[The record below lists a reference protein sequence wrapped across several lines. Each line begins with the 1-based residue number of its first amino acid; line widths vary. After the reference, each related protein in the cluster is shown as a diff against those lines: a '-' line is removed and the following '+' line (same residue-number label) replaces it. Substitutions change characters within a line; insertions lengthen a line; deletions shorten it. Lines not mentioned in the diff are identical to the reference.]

1 MESNRFGN
9 NSEGTEKFE
18 RKNERPKLMR
28 GGDVTLKLFFVSHLM
43 IFRKTAAGRNEAVSI
58 AGWNVVSEVR
68 DFLL

>member
-1 MESNRFGN
+1 
-9 NSEGTEKFE
+9 
-18 RKNERPKLMR
+18 MR